1 MTTDLTNRR
10 ATSSALPSQ
19 PQCTAGGGFIVL
31 DSDQQWTRSGVIST
45 MHHLWNKP
53 ALICALAIA
62 GIWSGGK
69 QILPSKESPRQQLII
84 QLSAA
89 EVHTCNMCLLFISA
103 YYRKGYIRGKQL
115 PLWSCLLKS
124 QGFPLE

>member
-1 MTTDLTNRR
+1 M
-10 ATSSALPSQ
+10 
-19 PQCTAGGGFIVL
+19 
-31 DSDQQWTRSGVIST
+31 IST

-53 ALICALAIA
+53 ALICALTIA

-103 YYRKGYIRGKQL
+103 YYRKGYIHGATVASLVMSVEK
-115 PLWSCLLKS
+115 PE
-124 QGFPLE
+124 FPSGMSLFNSGLAGSLHSSLCEK